1 MEAFSLAL
9 ALLGGVASLL
19 VSASAGAAPSGN
31 YAQFAQ
37 CPYKNPAASKCI
49 YSTTSGG
56 EVVLGSARVPIV
68 NPVILQGAYAESA
81 NSDVAKFIAAA
92 NGDTLS
98 RASQPVPGGLI
109 GIVAPP
115 GAPPLVK
122 AVIAL
127 LFENGLT
134 KASASLELA
143 RPADEI
149 RFSEESFGGES
160 GPALTLPVRAHL
172 ENPFLG
178 PSCYVGS
185 SSSPL
190 LWKLTS
196 GTTSPPKPN
205 KPITG
210 TAGEIEFLEGG
221 GLVKTKGSKL
231 VDNAWSAPLAHGC
244 GGPLSFLV
252 DPLVNSFAGLPA
264 RAGVNAVSLES
275 AVAITPAAL
284 VGEHAGN

>member
-1 MEAFSLAL
+1 MGAFPLTI
-9 ALLGGVASLL
+9 ALLAAIASLF
-19 VSASAGAAPSGN
+19 VTASAGAELSGN

-37 CPYKNPAASKCI
+37 CPYKNPKASKCI

-56 EVVLGSARVPIV
+56 EVALGSTKVPIL
-68 NPVILQGAYAESA
+68 NPVVLQGAYAESA
-81 NSDVAKFIAAA
+81 KSNVSKIIAAT
-92 NGDTLS
+92 NGTTLS
-98 RASQPVPGGLI
+98 KASQPIPGGLM

-115 GAPPLVK
+115 DAPPLVK

-143 RPADEI
+143 RPANEI
-149 RFSEESFGGES
+149 RFSEENFGGET
-160 GPALTLPVRAHL
+160 GPALTLPVRVHL

-178 PSCYVGS
+178 SSCYVGS
-185 SSSPL
+185 ASAPI

-205 KPITG
+205 KPATG

-231 VDNAWSAPLAHGC
+231 VDNAWSAPVAHGC

-252 DPLVNSFAGLPA
+252 NPLLNGAAGLPA
-264 RAGVNAVSLES
+264 AAGVNAVSLES
-275 AVAITPAAL
+275 AISISPVAL
-284 VGEHAGN
+284 VGEQAGN